1 MREEEVKRELKN
13 LRHLR
18 RKIKIL
24 NAELE
29 ELNELGKIPKK
40 IVYERTAGGSTTAM
54 QDKYLLSLEEL
65 QENIERVITNEAA
78 REERILHALNKLD
91 TVLFNLLTDRYI
103 RGKSIA
109 RLCNEYS
116 YSRDSIQRLLRKGMK
131 QVNKILKDNTL

>member
-1 MREEEVKRELKN
+1 MREEEIRRELKN

-40 IVYERTAGGSTTAM
+40 IVFERTAGGSNTAA

-65 QENIERVITNEAA
+65 QENIEQVIKRETA
-78 REERILHALNKLD
+78 REQRILHALNKID
-91 TVLFNLLTDRYI
+91 TEFSNLLMDRYI
-103 RGKSIA
+103 RGKSIT
-109 RLCNEYS
+109 RLCNEYHC
-116 YSRDSIQRLLRKGMK
+116 SRPTIYRMLKKGIK
-131 QVNKILKDNTL
+131 QIKNNKS